1 MELKIKFLIS
11 NIRMEN
17 QLERTKKEIKY
28 QNEKLLE
35 ISKKEKK
42 ILYI

>member
-1 MELKIKFLIS
+1 
-11 NIRMEN
+11 MEN